1 MLILYFDEDHRS
13 VMIKFGFLEKY
24 IFIFVQVIL
33 CFGFDHRAVVML
45 NSGLGTNTGMGFH
58 PKNGSHQGM
67 KVRLS
72 IWTFWICDSK
82 TVNGLKAENC
92 KN

>member
-1 MLILYFDEDHRS
+1 
-13 VMIKFGFLEKY
+13 
-24 IFIFVQVIL
+24 
-33 CFGFDHRAVVML
+33 
-45 NSGLGTNTGMGFH
+45 
-58 PKNGSHQGM
+58 M

-92 KN
+92 KNWKLTVKKLTLKISRPLTWQVRVNTCPRVLSSRYDMQHIVHGITGSIFN

>member
-1 MLILYFDEDHRS
+1 M
-13 VMIKFGFLEKY
+13 
-24 IFIFVQVIL
+24 
-33 CFGFDHRAVVML
+33 
-45 NSGLGTNTGMGFH
+45 GMGFH

-92 KN
+92 KNWKLTVKKLTLKI

>member
-1 MLILYFDEDHRS
+1 M
-13 VMIKFGFLEKY
+13 
-24 IFIFVQVIL
+24 
-33 CFGFDHRAVVML
+33 C
-45 NSGLGTNTGMGFH
+45 FH
-58 PKNGSHQGM
+58 PKNGSHLGM

-92 KN
+92 KKLEINSEEINFEDLGH